1 MESTGKSSLFRCL
14 EWKRTESVEKGST
27 LQLCYKPSPPI
38 DTPPSPVIN
47 CLRKPKKALP
57 AVLPGIDTGP
67 ASHGMCSGANDGL
80 DFPRLAK
87 KRGKGLGAGLKVQK
101 MMQN

>member
-1 MESTGKSSLFRCL
+1 M
-14 EWKRTESVEKGST
+14 EKGST

-87 KRGKGLGAGLKVQK
+87 KRGKGLGAGLKVPQAGT
-101 MMQN
+101 N